1 MSSSYDQLIRPFI
14 FEGRLTGNLLRATRA
29 VNNQAAAC
37 VAAGDGIFENQ
48 L

>member
-1 MSSSYDQLIRPFI
+1 MSAGYDQLIRPFI

-29 VNNQAAAC
+29 VNNRVAAC
-37 VAAGDGIFENQ
+37 VAARDGIFENQ

>member
-1 MSSSYDQLIRPFI
+1 MSGGYDQLI
-14 FEGRLTGNLLRATRA
+14 FEGRAYRA
-29 VNNQAAAC
+29 VNNRAAAC